1 MPPPEQPRPPDAT
14 RARVQQLIEQL
25 ARRIQARRIAGVGA
39 PELPNPSGAPRA
51 AENRTPP
58 TSPPGPA
65 QSAPST
71 LLRRLAAGSPGPPR
85 QRKVR
90 A

>member
-1 MPPPEQPRPPDAT
+1 MSPPERQRPPGAT
-14 RARVQQLIEQL
+14 HARVQQLIQQL

-39 PELPNPSGAPRA
+39 PRTPDPSGVPRA
-51 AENRTPP
+51 AENRAPP
-58 TSPPGPA
+58 TSPPAPA

-71 LLRRLAAGSPGPPR
+71 LLGRLVAGCPSPPR

-90 A
+90 T

>member
-1 MPPPEQPRPPDAT
+1 MSPPEQQRPPDAT
-14 RARVQQLIEQL
+14 HARVQQLIQQL
-25 ARRIQARRIAGVGA
+25 ARRIQDRRIAGVGA
-39 PELPNPSGAPRA
+39 PDLPNSLGAPRTA
-51 AENRTPP
+51 DYRTPP

-71 LLRRLAAGSPGPPR
+71 LLRRLVADRPRPPR